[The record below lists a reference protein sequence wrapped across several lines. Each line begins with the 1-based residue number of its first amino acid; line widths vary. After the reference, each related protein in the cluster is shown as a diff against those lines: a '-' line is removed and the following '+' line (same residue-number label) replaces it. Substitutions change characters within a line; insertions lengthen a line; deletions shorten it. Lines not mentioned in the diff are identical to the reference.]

1 NKLTYIASF
10 CALLL
15 SPCAISAE
23 HVEYDNTFLMG
34 QDASNI
40 DLSRYTEGNPTLPG
54 VYDVSVYIN
63 DQPVI
68 NQSISFITLEGK
80 KNAQA
85 CITLKNLLQFHI
97 NKPDINA
104 ENSILLQREGE
115 LGDCL
120 DLANII
126 PQASVHYDVNDQ
138 RLDINVPQ
146 AWIMKNYQNYV
157 DPSLWENGINAAM
170 LAYNV
175 NAYHSEIPDRKNDSV
190 YAAFNGGI
198 NLGAWRLRAT
208 GNYNWMT
215 NVGSDYD
222 FQNRYLQRDLASL
235 RSQLIV
241 GESYTTGET
250 FDAVSIRGI
259 RLYSDSR
266 MLPPALASFAPII
279 HGVANTNAKV
289 TITQGGYKI
298 YETT

>member
-1 NKLTYIASF
+1 
-10 CALLL
+10 
-15 SPCAISAE
+15 
-23 HVEYDNTFLMG
+23 MG

-175 NAYHSEIPDRKNDSV
+175 NAYHSEIPDRK
-190 YAAFNGGI
+190 
-198 NLGAWRLRAT
+198 
-208 GNYNWMT
+208 
-215 NVGSDYD
+215 
-222 FQNRYLQRDLASL
+222 
-235 RSQLIV
+235 
-241 GESYTTGET
+241 TTVFMRHLT
-250 FDAVSIRGI
+250 AV
-259 RLYSDSR
+259 
-266 MLPPALASFAPII
+266 
-279 HGVANTNAKV
+279 
-289 TITQGGYKI
+289 
-298 YETT
+298 

>member
-1 NKLTYIASF
+1 M
-10 CALLL
+10 LL

-126 PQASVHYDVNDQ
+126 PVLQFIMTST
-138 RLDINVPQ
+138 ING
-146 AWIMKNYQNYV
+146 WI
-157 DPSLWENGINAAM
+157 S
-170 LAYNV
+170 
-175 NAYHSEIPDRKNDSV
+175 
-190 YAAFNGGI
+190 
-198 NLGAWRLRAT
+198 
-208 GNYNWMT
+208 
-215 NVGSDYD
+215 
-222 FQNRYLQRDLASL
+222 
-235 RSQLIV
+235 
-241 GESYTTGET
+241 T
-250 FDAVSIRGI
+250 FLKPG
-259 RLYSDSR
+259 
-266 MLPPALASFAPII
+266 
-279 HGVANTNAKV
+279 
-289 TITQGGYKI
+289 
-298 YETT
+298 